1 MSQVPSAGS
10 PAAHRTNTTGRLA
23 QSVMRR
29 KRTVMI
35 AWALVFLAG
44 GYAASH
50 LSSRLSFDFSLPG
63 QSAYTTAVK
72 IMHTFGN
79 GGQAPP
85 SVVVVTVP
93 PGQTVH
99 GDAAR
104 LAAGFAAAQRANPRV
119 RIVDES
125 TAQVIGDGPGFT
137 ANDGRTT
144 YAYVFAPPNES
155 LGADHITDAAV
166 SSITSAFP
174 GYSVGATG
182 ISQLSSGGSSSGPGV
197 FVETLAGGAG
207 ALVVLLFVFAAVLS
221 IVPIIVAAVA
231 ILSTFLVLLALTYI
245 TPVSFIVQ
253 FLVAL
258 VGLGIAIDYSLL
270 VVTRWREERAGGL
283 SNDEAV
289 VRAMETAGRAVV
301 ISGLTVAIGLLS
313 LVVLPVP
320 FLRSTGIGG
329 MLIPVISV
337 AVVLTLLPAL
347 LSSVGPRWD
356 WPRVR
361 TEAQASRFWFRWAT
375 GVARRP
381 WLAAGAAVLLL
392 GIAIIPVFSIRVGQ
406 TSAAAEAQNGTPHA
420 LYNGLIAQG
429 VPAGVITPME
439 VLVSTGVAASTARQ
453 LAGVQ
458 GVSNVIVPSGPA
470 GNRNGLTVL
479 LVVPQVETVDSTTLG
494 SVRAVE
500 QALAGQ
506 RGVIGV
512 SGIGPGQQAFSS
524 AVYGNV
530 PLMILILG
538 LLMFVL
544 LARAFRSVVLALQ
557 AVVLNVISLA
567 ATFGV
572 LTWFWQDGHGSQF
585 VFGIPATGA
594 ITFWVPIS
602 VFAFLFGLSMDYEVF
617 ILSRIR
623 EERDAGMSTTDAV
636 VNGLARTGRL
646 VTSAALILFLAFASL
661 ASAPI
666 TDIKVMA
673 TGLGIG
679 ILLDATIVRALLV
692 PSLVVL
698 FGRLNWWFPRRLNRL
713 LGLPATST

>member
-1 MSQVPSAGS
+1 MSQA
-10 PAAHRTNTTGRLA
+10 PAAGLHAASRTNSTGRLA
-23 QSVMRR
+23 KSVMRR
-29 KRTVMI
+29 KRTVMV
-35 AWALVFLAG
+35 AWGLIFLAG

-63 QSAYTTAVK
+63 QSSYTTSLKV
-72 IMHTFGN
+72 METFGN
-79 GGQAPP
+79 GGQTSP

-93 PGQTVH
+93 PGQTVR

-125 TAQVIGDGPGFT
+125 AAHVIGSGPGFS
-137 ANDGRTT
+137 ASNGRTT

-155 LGADHITDAAV
+155 LGADHVTDTAV
-166 SSITSAFP
+166 ASIARALPSYTVA
-174 GYSVGATG
+174 ATG
-182 ISQLSSGGSSSGPGV
+182 IAQLGSGGSSSGPGV
-197 FVETLAGGAG
+197 LVETLVGGAG
-207 ALVVLLFVFAAVLS
+207 ALAVLVFVFASVLA
-221 IVPIIVAAVA
+221 IVPLIVAAVA

-270 VVTRWREERAGGL
+270 VVTRWREERAAGL

-356 WPRVR
+356 WPRIR

-381 WLAAGAAVLLL
+381 WLAGGAAVLLL
-392 GIAIIPVFSIRVGQ
+392 TIAIIPVFSIRVGQ
-406 TSAAAEAQNGTPHA
+406 TSAAAEAQNGTAHA
-420 LYNGLIAQG
+420 LYDGLISEG

-439 VLVSTGVAASTARQ
+439 VLVASDVAASTARQ
-453 LAGVQ
+453 LASVQ

-470 GNRNGLTVL
+470 GTRNGLTDL
-479 LVVPQVETVDSTTLG
+479 LVVPEVETVDSTTLG
-494 SVRAVE
+494 SVRGVE
-500 QALAGQ
+500 QAIANQ
-506 RGVIGV
+506 RGAIGV
-512 SGIGPGQQAFSS
+512 TGVGAGQQAFAS
-524 AVYGNV
+524 AVYGNA
-530 PLMILILG
+530 PLMILILAT
-538 LLMFVL
+538 LMFVL
-544 LARAFRSVVLALQ
+544 LARAFRSIVLALQ
-557 AVVLNVISLA
+557 AVLLNIISLA
-567 ATFGV
+567 ATFGI

-594 ITFWVPIS
+594 VTFWVPIT

-623 EERDAGMSTTDAV
+623 EERDAGRSTSEAV
-636 VNGLARTGRL
+636 VHGLARTGRL

-666 TDIKVMA
+666 TDLKVMA

-698 FGRLNWWFPRRLNRL
+698 FGRLNWWFPRTLNRL